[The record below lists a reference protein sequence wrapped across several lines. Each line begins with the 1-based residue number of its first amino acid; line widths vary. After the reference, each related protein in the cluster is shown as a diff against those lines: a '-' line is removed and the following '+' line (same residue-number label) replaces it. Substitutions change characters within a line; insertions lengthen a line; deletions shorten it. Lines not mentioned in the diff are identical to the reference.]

1 MTMLISFLPNFIGR
15 RDCNAGGRHCDVEQL
30 GARLAHT
37 QEVAGSIPAVATVIP
52 HKTDLLA
59 GQRRRA
65 HPTHFF
71 TGLPVEIRGVLVYD
85 GRKCMRGRKCYGSYN
100 SFY

>member
-30 GARLAHT
+30 EARLAHN
-37 QEVAGSIPAVATVIP
+37 QEVAGSSPAVAIVIP
-52 HKTDLLA
+52 HKTGLLV

-71 TGLPVEIRGVLVYD
+71 YQAPCRNTGSFGV
-85 GRKCMRGRKCYGSYN
+85 
-100 SFY
+100 